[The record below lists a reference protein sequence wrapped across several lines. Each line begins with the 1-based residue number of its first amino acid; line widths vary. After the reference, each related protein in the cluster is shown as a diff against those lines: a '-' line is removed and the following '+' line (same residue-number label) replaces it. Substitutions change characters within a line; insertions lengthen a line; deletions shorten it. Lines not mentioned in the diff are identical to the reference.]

1 MRLDYTELRGEI
13 VLATTEEAPVT
24 RVPTALS
31 VEQAAAMLGIGRTL
45 AYELIR
51 SGEWPTP
58 ILHLGRLIKIPS
70 GPLMS
75 LLRDGHLPDGGAA

>member
-1 MRLDYTELRGEI
+1 MS
-13 VLATTEEAPVT
+13 ATTDETHAPLA
-24 RVPTALS
+24 PTALS
-31 VEQAAAMLGIGRTL
+31 VEQAATMLGIGRTL

-70 GPLMS
+70 GPLIS
-75 LLRDGHLPDGGAA
+75 LLRDGHLSDGDAA